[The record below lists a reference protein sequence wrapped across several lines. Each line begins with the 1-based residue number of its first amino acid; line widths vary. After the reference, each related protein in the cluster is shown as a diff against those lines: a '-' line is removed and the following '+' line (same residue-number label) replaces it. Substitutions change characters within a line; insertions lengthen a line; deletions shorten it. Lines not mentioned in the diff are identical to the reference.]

1 MSSGLRCLWLLSFC
15 VGCAELPRFASTSA
29 LTEASTVSV
38 SKPANAEQLPEW
50 SPVGLAALG
59 IRVGQPCV
67 IKIEAEQSV
76 NILNQEDGITKPAED
91 QLGVRDRCT
100 GGGRIVAIDDDALVL
115 SEIVMP
121 MARVTEPKSRFQRV
135 PYINRLYKNTGVMTV
150 RQISGERRIP
160 WAMLV
165 SISPQSE
172 ASWKQYQQSGL
183 ERIGVDFDLQSGTP
197 GQLQPVEPNLMAT
210 MFCNGSP
217 LFTRDSLIT
226 LKKFKNENAVP

>member
-1 MSSGLRCLWLLSFC
+1 MSSGLRYLWLLTCC

-29 LTEASTVSV
+29 LIEPSTVSV
-38 SKPANAEQLPEW
+38 SKPADAEPLPMWTPE
-50 SPVGLAALG
+50 GLAALG
-59 IRVGQPCV
+59 VRVGQPSV
-67 IKIEAEQSV
+67 IEIEAEQSDNV
-76 NILNQEDGITKPAED
+76 LKQEDGITKPAEA

-100 GGGRIVAIDDDALVL
+100 GGGRILAIDDDALVL

-121 MARVTEPKSRFQRV
+121 MARVTEPKSALQKL

-165 SISPQSE
+165 SLSPQSE

-197 GQLQPVEPNLMAT
+197 GQLQPVEPLLMT
-210 MFCNGSP
+210 TTYCNGSP
-217 LFTRDSLIT
+217 LFTRDSLLK
-226 LKKFKNENAVP
+226 LKKKPLQP